1 MNASSFS
8 TQVIG
13 MELPDQDAQHK
24 QRFLSRLRSGRGI
37 RILPQRSRA
46 PSADVDLACRYIQL
60 WPSMSIS
67 TLYQTLTFN
76 TNPNMATP
84 DSPTG
89 TGPKAFVPLENNPEV
104 MTSLVHELGLSPT
117 LQFHDV
123 YSLNEPSLLAFL
135 PRPALALL
143 LVFPVTSTYEKHRHD
158 EDASKEHY
166 NGSGEG
172 EAVVWFKQTIRNAC
186 GLIGLL
192 HSVTNGEA
200 RERIIENSNLD
211 LLLKQA
217 IPLKPTERA
226 ELLYKSQALEAAHQ
240 TAAQKGDT
248 TAPAA
253 EANVDLHFVAF
264 VKDKNG
270 DLVELDGRRR
280 GPLNRGKLG
289 PEDDVLSEKGQEL
302 GVQAFLKR
310 EEEAGGGELRF
321 SVVMLGPS
329 F

>member
-1 MNASSFS
+1 
-8 TQVIG
+8 
-13 MELPDQDAQHK
+13 
-24 QRFLSRLRSGRGI
+24 
-37 RILPQRSRA
+37 
-46 PSADVDLACRYIQL
+46 
-60 WPSMSIS
+60 
-67 TLYQTLTFN
+67 
-76 TNPNMATP
+76 MATP

-123 YSLNEPSLLAFL
+123 YSLTEPSLLAFL

-143 LVFPVTSTYEKHRHD
+143 LVFPVTSTYETHRHE

-172 EAVVWFKQTIRNAC
+172 EEVVWFKQTIRNAC

-200 RERIIENSNLD
+200 REHIIENSDLD
-211 LLLKQA
+211 QLLKEA